1 MPDGLTRPLH
11 MACASGF
18 EKAAT
23 LLLDHR
29 ADIGAIGPKGHRP
42 LHLAAKEERAVI
54 VELLIGRKADLHA
67 KDDRGRDALHYTDS
81 RRCKERIREAQRR
94 EERAAEAQRKLALQ
108 KKRDEANRRREQEL
122 LDRVDLRARAR
133 R

>member
-11 MACASGF
+11 MACASGY

-23 LLLDHR
+23 LLLDHH

-54 VELLIGRKADLHA
+54 VEVRKNNDFKIVCLPTFCVF
-67 KDDRGRDALHYTDS
+67 GYY
-81 RRCKERIREAQRR
+81 
-94 EERAAEAQRKLALQ
+94 
-108 KKRDEANRRREQEL
+108 
-122 LDRVDLRARAR
+122 VG
-133 R
+133 